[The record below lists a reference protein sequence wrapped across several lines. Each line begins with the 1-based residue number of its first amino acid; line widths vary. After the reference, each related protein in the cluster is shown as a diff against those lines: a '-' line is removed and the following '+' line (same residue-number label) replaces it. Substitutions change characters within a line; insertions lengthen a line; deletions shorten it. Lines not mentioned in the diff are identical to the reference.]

1 MDWLAKGDICPH
13 IDRILPLGG
22 ARQAMQLI
30 VDRAVQGRVVL
41 KI

>member
-1 MDWLAKGDICPH
+1 
-13 IDRILPLGG
+13 LPLGG